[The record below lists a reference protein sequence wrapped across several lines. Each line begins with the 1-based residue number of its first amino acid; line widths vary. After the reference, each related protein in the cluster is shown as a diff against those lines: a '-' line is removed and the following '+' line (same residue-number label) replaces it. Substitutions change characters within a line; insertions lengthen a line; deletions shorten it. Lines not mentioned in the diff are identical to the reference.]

1 MQFSQF
7 GDFLSSGS
15 GILTLMEDIG
25 SAATSSAGMRLLG
38 GGNSARIPESQDRFR
53 RAMVHLLA
61 DAEQFERVTG
71 DYDGARGHAQFIDGL
86 AALLKSRCG
95 WDVEPKNIA
104 ITNGSQSSFYLLFHL
119 FAGEFDQSKKRKIL
133 LPLAPEYIGYADIGM
148 GAELFHAYR
157 PSIEFIGDGEFKY
170 HVDFESLTISD
181 EIGAIAVSRPTN
193 PTGNVL
199 TDEEIA
205 HLRELAHN
213 HGIPFILDSAYGGPF
228 PNIVFPQASNLW
240 DENTIACLSLSKL
253 GLPGLRTGVIVANE
267 QVIRAITAANAIVSL
282 APGSTGPA
290 LVNAMVQDGS
300 ILDLS
305 DNVIRPYYR
314 DKVKQAVSWVT
325 AAMGDLPC
333 RIHTPEGAIF
343 LWLWFEGLPIT
354 SETLYQRLKERGVL
368 VIAGEHFFPG
378 IHDPWAHRHECI
390 RVSYAQDAE
399 TVESGIAIIGEE
411 VARAYHEDA
420 AGAP

>member
-15 GILTLMEDIG
+15 GILTLMEDIE
-25 SAATSSAGMRLLG
+25 SAATGSADMRLLG
-38 GGNSARIPESQDRFR
+38 GGNPARIPEAQNRFR
-53 RAMVHLLA
+53 RAMVDLLA
-61 DAEQFERVTG
+61 DGEQFERVTG
-71 DYDGARGHAQFIDGL
+71 DYDGARGHARFIDGL

-119 FAGEFDQSKKRKIL
+119 FAGEFDQGKKRKIL

-157 PSIEFIGDGEFKY
+157 PSIEFIGDREFKY

-181 EIGAIAVSRPTN
+181 EMGAIAVSRPTN

-199 TDEEIA
+199 TDEEVA
-205 HLRELAHN
+205 HLRELAHD

-240 DENTIACLSLSKL
+240 VENTIACLSLSKL
-253 GLPGLRTGVIVANE
+253 GLPGLRTGIIVANE

-282 APGSTGPA
+282 APGSIGPA
-290 LVNAMVQDGS
+290 LVSAMVEDGS

-354 SETLYQRLKERGVL
+354 SETLYQRLRQRGVL

-378 IHDPWAHRHECI
+378 MHDPWAHRHECI

-399 TVESGIAIIGEE
+399 TVQSGIAIIGEE
-411 VARAYHEDA
+411 VARAYNESA

>member
-1 MQFSQF
+1 
-7 GDFLSSGS
+7 
-15 GILTLMEDIG
+15 MEDIG

-38 GGNSARIPESQDRFR
+38 GGNPARIPEAQDRFR

-157 PSIEFIGDGEFKY
+157 PSIEFIGDSEFKY

-199 TDEEIA
+199 TDEEVA

-228 PNIVFPQASNLW
+228 PNIVFPQVSNLW

>member
-25 SAATSSAGMRLLG
+25 SAATSSTDMRLLG
-38 GGNSARIPESQDRFR
+38 GGNPARIPEAQDRFR
-53 RAMVHLLA
+53 RAMVDLLA
-61 DAEQFERVTG
+61 DGEQFERVTG
-71 DYDGARGHAQFIDGL
+71 DYDGAGGHARFIDGL
-86 AALLKSRCG
+86 ATLLKSRCG

-119 FAGEFDQSKKRKIL
+119 FAGEFGQGKKRKIL
-133 LPLAPEYIGYADIGM
+133 LPLAPEYIGYADVGM
-148 GAELFHAYR
+148 GAEFFHAYR

-199 TDEEIA
+199 TDEEVA
-205 HLRELAHN
+205 HLRDLAHA

-253 GLPGLRTGVIVANE
+253 GLPGLRTGIIVANE

-290 LVNAMVQDGS
+290 LVCAMVENGS

-314 DKVKQAVSWVT
+314 NKVKQAVNWVT

-354 SETLYQRLKERGVL
+354 SETLYQRLKQRGVL

-399 TVESGIAIIGEE
+399 TVQSGIAIIGEE
-411 VARAYHEDA
+411 VARAYNESA
-420 AGAP
+420 AGTP